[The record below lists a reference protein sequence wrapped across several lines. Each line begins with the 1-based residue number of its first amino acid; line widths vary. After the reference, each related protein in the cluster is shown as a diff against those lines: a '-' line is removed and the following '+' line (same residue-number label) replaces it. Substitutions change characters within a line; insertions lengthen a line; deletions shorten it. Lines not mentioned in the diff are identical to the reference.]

1 MNREGISSFNP
12 QITQIKKNKQIINKN
27 INLLIITDFAYPLGS
42 SYLLFLDS
50 GSRSLR
56 SLARNDGPKD
66 IRQLHF
72 ILNLSEMDNYVILFC

>member
-1 MNREGISSFNP
+1 MQDQF
-12 QITQIKKNKQIINKN
+12 IKNQ
-27 INLLIITDFAYPLGS
+27 AGYPLGS

-56 SLARNDGPKD
+56 SLARNDGPKN

-72 ILNLSEMDNYVILFC
+72 ILNLSEMDNQENQSAMNSKYSF